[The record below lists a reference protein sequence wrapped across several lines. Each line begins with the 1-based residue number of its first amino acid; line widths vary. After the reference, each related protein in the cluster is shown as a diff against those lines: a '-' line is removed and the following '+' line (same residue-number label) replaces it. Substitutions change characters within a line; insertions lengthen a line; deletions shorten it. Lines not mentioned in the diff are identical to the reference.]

1 MSDVE
6 DAITFVG
13 FVGPEAV
20 SLRMWGLMNTESPS
34 EPTGRRRLRARDLIP
49 VWFMIAFFSV
59 LTLVL
64 VRGLIVQ
71 VMNSE
76 FDIGTWRS
84 LSLIFFLITSVS
96 LAVAF
101 AFFARSRLR
110 GPPV

>member
-1 MSDVE
+1 
-6 DAITFVG
+6 
-13 FVGPEAV
+13 
-20 SLRMWGLMNTESPS
+20 
-34 EPTGRRRLRARDLIP
+34 
-49 VWFMIAFFSV
+49 VWFMIAFFLV
-59 LTLVL
+59 LTFVL

-76 FDIGTWRS
+76 FEIGTWRS

-110 GPPV
+110 SPPA